1 MMNLFGLV
9 LFRGGGEMHGHSHGD
24 NGHSHGH
31 SHGGDHGHSHSTGD
45 VVEEGHSHGHSH
57 DDTNQ
62 NTSNQ
67 AWLKIWSDYFQLQK
81 RFALNFRETLK
92 HEIIKSDPLSLNILK
107 LTVRFIS
114 ISSRETNCI
123 H

>member
-1 MMNLFGLV
+1 MNLFGLV

-31 SHGGDHGHSHSTGD
+31 SHGSGHVHSHSTGD

-67 AWLKIWSDYFQLQK
+67 AWLKIWSHQFQWRK
-81 RFALNFRETLK
+81 RLDIN
-92 HEIIKSDPLSLNILK
+92 
-107 LTVRFIS
+107 
-114 ISSRETNCI
+114 SRTSERL
-123 H
+123 